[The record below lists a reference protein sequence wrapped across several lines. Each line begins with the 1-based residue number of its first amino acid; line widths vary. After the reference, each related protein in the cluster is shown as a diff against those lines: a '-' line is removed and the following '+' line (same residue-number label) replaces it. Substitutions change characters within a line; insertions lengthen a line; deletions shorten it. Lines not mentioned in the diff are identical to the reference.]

1 MALKNKENTNSNRN
15 GVNKYERPRNVE
27 WTFKK
32 TKPNQKKKRSKK
44 GEKTKQTKQVY
55 SIEECCVYP
64 KVKYPVSD
72 MT

>member
-1 MALKNKENTNSNRN
+1 MKGHEMWNGPLRKQNKT
-15 GVNKYERPRNVE
+15 
-27 WTFKK
+27 
-32 TKPNQKKKRSKK
+32 KKKRSKK